1 MTTKLI
7 VKSEAELFDVA
18 AKLLGK
24 YPESRIFALYGE
36 MGAGKTT
43 FVKNVCRHLDV
54 FDDVVSPTFSIIN
67 EYHTLNNQSVY
78 HFDFYRIKKIEEA
91 FDLGYEDYFFS
102 GAFCFL
108 EWPELIES
116 LLPEDAVKVWIST
129 NEDDQIRLFSF

>member
-102 GAFCFL
+102 GAFCFV
-108 EWPELIES
+108 EWPELIEF
-116 LLPEDAVKVWIST
+116 LLPEDNVKVKIST
-129 NEDDQIRLFSF
+129 NEDDETRLFSF